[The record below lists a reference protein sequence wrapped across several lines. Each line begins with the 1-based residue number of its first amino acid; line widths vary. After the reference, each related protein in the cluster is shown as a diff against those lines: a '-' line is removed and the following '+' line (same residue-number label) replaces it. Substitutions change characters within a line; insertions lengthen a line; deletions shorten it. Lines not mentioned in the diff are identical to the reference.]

1 MDIAEIDENQ
11 MPLLFN
17 GNAKI
22 IKNEY
27 VKGQNNVFLLEVEF
41 FHERKQQLSPKAG
54 QFYLIQSEN
63 SGVQFGRPISVYHSE
78 RDGLKQKVQFM
89 ILLKGKGTEEL
100 SKSAVGT
107 DVKLIGP
114 LGNYWKIP
122 ENVDENKNEVY
133 K

>member
-54 QFYLIQSEN
+54 QFYLIQ
-63 SGVQFGRPISVYHSE
+63 
-78 RDGLKQKVQFM
+78 KQ
-89 ILLKGKGTEEL
+89 I
-100 SKSAVGT
+100 
-107 DVKLIGP
+107 
-114 LGNYWKIP
+114 
-122 ENVDENKNEVY
+122 
-133 K
+133 